1 MHLDKRKA
9 FTLDENIR
17 KAQRK
22 EEISAKKQKRY
33 ELINAAKSDIIDDK
47 DNFDADED
55 VEVEKEKLTNAQKKQ
70 NRATLG
76 TFSENSADL
85 SQIFVKK
92 YLSYFLLRL
101 CWH

>member
-33 ELINAAKSDIIDDK
+33 ELINAAKSDILDEK

-55 VEVEKEKLTNAQKKQ
+55 VEVEKEKEKLTNAQKKQ

-76 TFSENSADL
+76 TFSENWADL
-85 SQIFVKK
+85 
-92 YLSYFLLRL
+92 
-101 CWH
+101 